1 MPLNSVGYNFCLFTL
16 FLLTLWQSGSCRSG
30 KMETMSSVQ
39 QRVANG
45 LWGGQNVQLDVTE
58 DGASV
63 RFSCAH
69 GKIEQQL
76 TLDAEGRFSA
86 KGTFVAEA
94 MGPTHEDNPPKSQP
108 AVFSG
113 IVRDG
118 SMKLTL
124 TVTDAKEEGGTF
136 ELTQG
141 QPGHIRRCH

>member
-1 MPLNSVGYNFCLFTL
+1 MPDSIGLNCCVISLL
-16 FLLTLWQSGSCRSG
+16 LLTLCLSDPCRSG
-30 KMETMSSVQ
+30 KMETKSSMQ
-39 QRVANG
+39 RRVANG

-58 DGASV
+58 NGASV

-69 GKIEQQL
+69 GKIEQPL
-76 TLDAEGRFSA
+76 TLDDEGRFSA
-86 KGTFVAEA
+86 KGTFVAEG

-108 AVFSG
+108 AVFRG
-113 IVRDG
+113 LVRNS
-118 SMKLTL
+118 SMTLTV